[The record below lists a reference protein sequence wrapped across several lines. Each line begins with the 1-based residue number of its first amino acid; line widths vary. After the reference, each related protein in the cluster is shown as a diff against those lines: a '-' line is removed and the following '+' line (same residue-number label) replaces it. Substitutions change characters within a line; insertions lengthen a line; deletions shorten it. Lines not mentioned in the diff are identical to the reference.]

1 MGKSKMVF
9 EAIVV
14 GSGVSGGYAAK
25 ELTERGLKTL
35 LIERGRAVEHVSD
48 YKTALKN
55 PWEMPHRGRMPLNE
69 IAEYPVMS
77 RVHNKVNEFTSD
89 FFTKDAEHPYVEKKR
104 FDWIRGYQLGGKSLT
119 WGRIALRMSDL
130 DFEANA
136 REEIGIDWPIRYKD
150 LAPWYD
156 RVEKFVGIAGSRDN
170 LPHLP
175 DGVFQPPMPF
185 SCVEESFKKQLES
198 SNPDVHIIHARQA
211 HLTEPTAEQTELG
224 RASCQYRNMCSR
236 GCPFGAYFSTQSA
249 TLPAA
254 KKTGNLTIMTDQV
267 VKEVIYDEAKQKA
280 TGVLLLNSATN
291 ELTEVNARIIF
302 LNASTLGTTQILL
315 QSTSKRFPDGLGND
329 SGVLGHYLMDHH
341 FGAGATAEISGYEDV
356 VQYGR
361 RPNGFYIPRYQNIG
375 NDKRNYL
382 RGFGY
387 EGNSGRAM
395 VGDDGTIGASLKESY
410 TKFGP
415 WKISLS
421 GFAETLPYEQ
431 NRVFLDKSKT
441 DKWDLPLLTIDADYG
456 ENEQKMRPDMSNNAA
471 EFFETAGFNNIQPY
485 DEIRGFGRCIH
496 EMGTARMG
504 HSPKDSVL
512 NKHNQ
517 VWGAPNVYVTDGA
530 CMTSSSCVNPSLTYM
545 ALAARAADHAVT
557 EMKRGNV

>member
-1 MGKSKMVF
+1 MVF
-9 EAIVV
+9 DAIVV

-35 LIERGRAVEHVSD
+35 LIERGRVVEHVSG

-69 IAEYPVMS
+69 MESYPIMG
-77 RVHNKVNEFTSD
+77 RVHNKVNEFTAD
-89 FFTKDAEHPYVEKKR
+89 FFTKDAEHPYLEEKR

-130 DFEANA
+130 DFEANL
-136 REEIGIDWPIRYKD
+136 REGIAIDWPIRYKD
-150 LAPWYD
+150 IAPWYD

-175 DGVFQPPMPF
+175 DGNFQPPMPF
-185 SCVEESFKKQLES
+185 SCVEEAFKKQLQGS
-198 SNPDVHIIHARQA
+198 KPNVHVIHARQA
-211 HLTEPTAEQTELG
+211 HLTEPTAEQIELG

-236 GCPFGAYFSTQSA
+236 GCPYGAYFSTQSA

-254 KKTGNLTIMTDQV
+254 KKTGNLTVMTDQV

-280 TGVLLLNSATN
+280 TSVVLINAKTN
-291 ELTEVNARIIF
+291 EVTEVAAKVIF

-315 QSTSKRFPDGLGND
+315 QSTSKRFPNGLGND

-356 VQYGR
+356 VQFGR

-375 NDKRNYL
+375 NDKRDYL

-387 EGNSGRAM
+387 EGNSSRTIA
-395 VGDDGTIGASLKESY
+395 GDDGSIGVSLKENY

-415 WKISLS
+415 WKISLG

-431 NRVFLDKSKT
+431 NRVFLDNSKT
-441 DKWDLPLLTIDADYG
+441 DAWGLPLLTISADYG
-456 ENEQKMRPDMSNNAA
+456 ENEQRMRADMRDNAA
-471 EFFETAGFNNIQPY
+471 EFFEVAGFKNIKPY

-517 VWGAPNVYVTDGA
+517 IWGIPNVYITDGA

-545 ALAARAADHAVT
+545 ALAARAVDHAVS
-557 EMKRGNV
+557 EMKRGMLQ